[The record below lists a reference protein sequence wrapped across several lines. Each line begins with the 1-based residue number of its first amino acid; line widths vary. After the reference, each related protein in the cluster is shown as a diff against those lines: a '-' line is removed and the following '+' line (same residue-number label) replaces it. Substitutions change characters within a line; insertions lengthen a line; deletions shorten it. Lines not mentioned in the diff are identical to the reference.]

1 LQNHIA
7 LLLGNRLH
15 FAVFFIST
23 ICPSSMQAVGGGRMS
38 DTQEV
43 STMTEDPNIQV
54 EASDVV
60 DEPSE
65 EAETR
70 DKIRRA
76 NAEAAKY
83 RVERNEARQRIQDL
97 EARLGQVEEELT
109 GRYEQTV
116 ESMRQEVT
124 EALTEANHE
133 RLARLRMAAVV
144 EHGLPPELADRLSG
158 DDAETLQ
165 ADAARLATLFPVRKS
180 VRTGNA
186 AQPHAQTRAR
196 QIFNRIGGGDQNTF
210 DVLLQQRLGGGA
222 VVGEE

>member
-1 LQNHIA
+1 
-7 LLLGNRLH
+7 
-15 FAVFFIST
+15 
-23 ICPSSMQAVGGGRMS
+23 
-38 DTQEV
+38 
-43 STMTEDPNIQV
+43 MTEDPNIQV

>member
-1 LQNHIA
+1 MTQHRSDQPLQPP
-7 LLLGNRLH
+7 LPGMEDL
-15 FAVFFIST
+15 VDPYTPVSE
-23 ICPSSMQAVGGGRMS
+23 S
-38 DTQEV
+38 D
-43 STMTEDPNIQV
+43 N
-54 EASDVV
+54 
-60 DEPSE
+60 PSE
-65 EAETR
+65 TPQHDETR

-83 RVERNEARQRIQDL
+83 RVERNTARQRIQEL
-97 EARLGQVEEELT
+97 EARLNEVQEDLT
-109 GRYEQTV
+109 ARYEQTV

-124 EALTEANHE
+124 EALTEANRE
-133 RLARLRMAAVV
+133 RLSRLRMTAVV

-158 DDAETLQ
+158 DNADSLRE
-165 ADAARLATLFPVRKS
+165 DAARLSALFPVRKS